1 MYQMGLTAEN
11 YGIVYVLTNPAMPD
25 LVKIGMTTRNEIDS
39 RMRELYSTGVPFPF
53 ECEYACKVLV
63 CDCAKIEKALH
74 VAFHPYR
81 VNASREFFKILPE
94 QAIAIL
100 KLLDRG
106 SDITNEVTAEI
117 NEDITAGDKVAAE
130 NYKKKKRPPLNFRE
144 MGIMVGSILQFSKE
158 GQTIEVEVCADKKVL
173 FNNIERSLTSVTQEL
188 LGLDYNVQPTP
199 YWTYNGKSLSE
210 IYNETYSTE
219 EE

>member
-1 MYQMGLTAEN
+1 MEIVTEN

-117 NEDITAGDKVAAE
+117 NEDVTVSDKVAAQKFKQ
-130 NYKKKKRPPLNFRE
+130 NRRPPLNFRE
-144 MGIMVGSILQFSKE
+144 MGIPVGSKLQFVKDE
-158 GQTIEVEVCADKKVL
+158 QAFEVEIYADKKVL
-173 FNNIERSLTSVTQEL
+173 FNNEERSLTSVTQEL
-188 LGLDYNVQPTP
+188 LGLDYSVQPTP
-199 YWTYNGKSLSE
+199 YWTYNGKSLSD
-210 IYNETYSTE
+210 IYNETYSTGE
-219 EE
+219 E

>member
-1 MYQMGLTAEN
+1 METSTEN

-63 CDCAKIEKALH
+63 YDCVKIEKALH
-74 VAFHPYR
+74 IAFHPYR

-106 SDITNEVTAEI
+106 SDITSEVAAEI
-117 NEDITAGDKVAAE
+117 DEDIAVSDKVAAQRFKQ
-130 NYKKKKRPPLNFRE
+130 NRRPPLNFRE
-144 MGIMVGSILQFSKE
+144 MGIPAGSKLQFAKDE
-158 GQTIEVEVCADKKVL
+158 QNIEVEVYADKKVL
-173 FNNIERSLTSVTQEL
+173 FNNQERSLTSVTQEL

-199 YWTYNGKSLSE
+199 YWTYNGKSLTD
-210 IYNETYSTE
+210 IYDETYTTE

>member
-1 MYQMGLTAEN
+1 MEISTEN

-117 NEDITAGDKVAAE
+117 NEDVTVSDKVAAQKFKQ
-130 NYKKKKRPPLNFRE
+130 NRRPPLNFRE
-144 MGIMVGSILQFSKE
+144 MGIPVGSKLQFVKDE
-158 GQTIEVEVCADKKVL
+158 QAFEVEIYADKKVL
-173 FNNIERSLTSVTQEL
+173 FNGQERSLTSVTQEL
-188 LGLDYNVQPTP
+188 LGLDYSVQPTP
-199 YWTYNGKSLSE
+199 YWTYNGESLTD
-210 IYNETYSTE
+210 IYDKTYTTE

>member
-1 MYQMGLTAEN
+1 MDRTTEN

-25 LVKIGMTTRNEIDS
+25 LVKIGMTNRNDIDS

-74 VAFHPYR
+74 IAFNPYR

-106 SDITNEVTAEI
+106 SDITHEVAAEI
-117 NEDITAGDKVAAE
+117 NEDVTAGDKVAARKFKQ
-130 NYKKKKRPPLNFRE
+130 NRRPPLNFRE
-144 MGIMVGSILQFSKE
+144 MSIPIGSKLYFAKDE
-158 GQTIEVEVCADKKVL
+158 QTVEIEVSAEKKVL
-173 FNNIERSLTSVTQEL
+173 FNSQERSLSSVTQEL

-199 YWTYNGKSLSE
+199 YWTYNGRSLND
-210 IYNETYSTE
+210 IYNETYTNE